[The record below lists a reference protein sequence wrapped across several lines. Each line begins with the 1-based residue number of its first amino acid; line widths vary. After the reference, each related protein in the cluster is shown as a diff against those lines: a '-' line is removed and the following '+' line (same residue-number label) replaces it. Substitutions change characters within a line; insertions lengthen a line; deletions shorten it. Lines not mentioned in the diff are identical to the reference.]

1 MQIVDAHLDLA
12 YHALRGR
19 DVTKPAAQQAA
30 KDNDG
35 TPSVGLPDLVAGGV
49 ALVCA
54 TIFCEPAKAGHAGYT
69 TAAEARQQALDQLHW
84 YQSQAKTGTLRLI
97 TSRTQLPASPA
108 SAGGSPSSG
117 NNQTPVNA
125 IILMEGADPFRSP
138 DDVPEWF
145 DAGLRIVGLA
155 WKSTRMAGGTGEPGP
170 LTPEGRALVKAL
182 DGKGIIHDTSHL
194 AEESFWQL
202 LELTSGPVMAS
213 HSNCRAIV
221 PTDRQLSDDM
231 IKALAKRGGVIG
243 INFYDKFLLPPA
255 QHKTRRAALAD
266 LTAHVKH
273 MCDLLGDA
281 THVSLGSDMDGG
293 FGAEHI
299 PAEIKTA
306 ADLPRIADALT
317 AAGFNPNEV
326 NNIMGENWLRF
337 FRENLPAT

>member
-1 MQIVDAHLDLA
+1 MLIVDAHLDLA
-12 YHALRGR
+12 YNALRGR
-19 DVTKPAAQQAA
+19 EVTRPAAEQSP
-30 KDNDG
+30 KDADG
-35 TPSVGLPDLVAGGV
+35 TPSVGLPDLRAGHVG
-49 ALVCA
+49 LVCA
-54 TIFCEPAKAGHAGYT
+54 TIFCEPAKGGHAGYT
-69 TAAEARQQALDQLHW
+69 TADQARAQALAQLHW
-84 YQSQAKTGTLRLI
+84 YQSQSRAGMMRLV
-97 TSRTQLPASPA
+97 TSPSQLPASPA
-108 SAGGSPSSG
+108 SAGGSPPYE
-117 NNQTPVNA
+117 TPTNA

-145 DAGLRIVGLA
+145 AAGLRIVGLA

-170 LTPEGRALVKAL
+170 LTPEGRDLVQAL
-182 DGKGIIHDTSHL
+182 DAHRIIHDTSHL

-202 LELTSGPVMAS
+202 LDLSAGPVMAS

-266 LTAHVKH
+266 LVAHVKH
-273 MCDLLGDA
+273 MCDLIGNPN
-281 THVSLGSDMDGG
+281 HVGLGSDMDGG

-306 ADLPRIADALT
+306 ADLPKIADALT
-317 AAGFNPNEV
+317 AAGFNATEV
-326 NNIMGENWLRF
+326 DGIMGGNWLRF
-337 FRENLPAT
+337 FRENLPAA